1 MKILF
6 GILLL
11 LTALALV
18 HSGATKTET
27 KDCDCSADK
36 EAVLLSEIKEL
47 VFLKGATT
55 KSRREPAIS
64 QLECVGGSAQG
75 AHEPNSIRCV
85 NTGSTEPHWRC
96 EATLEDSLLLG
107 TCTVG
112 CEGYRSSSDPYVLR
126 DSCGLSYHLEHAHW
140 APYLWGKAMRAL
152 TILIWTPLKWLS
164 YLALTAL
171 VGLVVLTLVRRPA
184 IRARHAHAQDK
195 TPTKSKRQ
203 TAEKTYDDDEDEDE
217 DQDQD
222 EEDEIEY
229 EEEEDTVWSG
239 RLRPK
244 KSPAGRAGR

>member
-1 MKILF
+1 MKIL

-11 LTALALV
+11 LATLALV
-18 HSGATKTET
+18 YSTTETVTQT

-47 VFLKGATT
+47 VFLKGAST

-85 NTGSTEPHWRC
+85 NSGNIEPHWRC

-107 TCTVG
+107 TCTVE
-112 CEGYRSSSDPYVLR
+112 CEGYRSNSDPYVLR
-126 DSCGLSYHLEHAHW
+126 DSCGLSYNLEYAHW
-140 APYLWGKAMRAL
+140 GPYLWGKAMRAL
-152 TILIWTPLKWLS
+152 TILVWTPLKWLS
-164 YLALTAL
+164 YLALSLL
-171 VGLVVLTLVRRPA
+171 VGLVILTLVRRPA
-184 IRARHAHAQDK
+184 IRARHAHDK
-195 TPTKSKRQ
+195 APLKSKRQ
-203 TAEKTYDDDEDEDE
+203 AVEKKYDNDNDDEDEDE
-217 DQDQD
+217 D
-222 EEDEIEY
+222 EDEIEY

-244 KSPAGRAGR
+244 KSPVGRALR